1 MLASLSLVTAA
12 RAHTHA
18 LSHTLSTLLG
28 TFKLTL
34 DFTEEYPNRPPVVK
48 FACPMFH
55 PNIYADGGICLDIL
69 QNQWSPIYDVAGVLT
84 SIQVRGRWAC
94 VHEGGRGGGA

>member
-1 MLASLSLVTAA
+1 MENSRRRSPLSPRPLTFPHL
-12 RAHTHA
+12 HTH
-18 LSHTLSTLLG
+18 TPTTG

-34 DFTEEYPNRPPVVK
+34 DFTEEYPNRPPLVK

-84 SIQVRGRWAC
+84 SIQVSG
-94 VHEGGRGGGA
+94 V

>member
-1 MLASLSLVTAA
+1 MCSPLSLSSPPPAPTHTPC
-12 RAHTHA
+12 HTHS
-18 LSHTLSTLLG
+18 LPTLLG

-34 DFTEEYPNRPPVVK
+34 DFTEEYPNRPPAVK

-84 SIQVRGRWAC
+84 SIQVRGR
-94 VHEGGRGGGA
+94 